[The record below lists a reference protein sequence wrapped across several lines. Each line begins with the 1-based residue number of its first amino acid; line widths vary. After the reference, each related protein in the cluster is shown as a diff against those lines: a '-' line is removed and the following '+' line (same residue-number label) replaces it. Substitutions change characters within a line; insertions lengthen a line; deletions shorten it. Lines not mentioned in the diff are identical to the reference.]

1 MPLYKYFTEERF
13 AHAFMRKGSMRFGSL
28 VSYRGLEDGGVRGD
42 PKDGT
47 LHYAPAEGLEIT
59 MVADGRK
66 LVGTS
71 FSTAAQNMF
80 VYCASNELSAERAG
94 EFGPFCV
101 EIADPDAIVTRLR
114 ARACATSRL
123 DYARTVYGKTEY
135 RPYDKIPSVDWAFPE
150 RVVLIKP
157 PEYASQKEFR
167 IALPLKADA
176 CSVDDYI
183 IVEVG
188 GLEAI
193 TRLHRF

>member
-1 MPLYKYFTEERF
+1 MPLYKYFTDERF
-13 AHAFMRKGSMRFGSL
+13 ALAFMRRGAMRFGSL
-28 VSYRGLEDGGVRGD
+28 ASYRGLEDGGVRGD
-42 PKDGT
+42 PKDAT

-71 FSTAAQNMF
+71 FSTAAENIF

-101 EIADPDAIVTRLR
+101 EITDPDAIVARLR
-114 ARACATSRL
+114 ARASATSRL
-123 DYARTVYGKTEY
+123 DYARTVYGETEY
-135 RPYDKIPSVDWAFPE
+135 RPYDKVPGADWAFPE

-157 PEYASQKEFR
+157 PEYASQKESR

-176 CSVDDYI
+176 HSDDSN
-183 IVEVG
+183 IVVEIG
-188 GLEAI
+188 NLATL